1 MWWLFAKNLLG
12 SFPDLVFLL
21 RERDAVPKPFRFQQ
35 MWGFHETFILSVQ
48 EVWNERM
55 EGCAM
60 MRISRKLKIEEGFEK
75 MEC

>member
-1 MWWLFAKNLLG
+1 M
-12 SFPDLVFLL
+12 
-21 RERDAVPKPFRFQQ
+21 PKPFRFQQ
-35 MWGFHETFILSVQ
+35 MWGFHETFIPSVQ